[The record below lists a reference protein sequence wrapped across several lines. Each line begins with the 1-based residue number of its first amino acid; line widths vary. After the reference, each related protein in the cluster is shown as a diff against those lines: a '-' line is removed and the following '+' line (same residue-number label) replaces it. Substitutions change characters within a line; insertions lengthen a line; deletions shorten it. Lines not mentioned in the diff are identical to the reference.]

1 MKKLT
6 IKLNL
11 DERKYDA
18 LHTFSTQ
25 KGIDIDAEFVA
36 YFEKMY
42 KKIVPKAVREYI
54 EGTTLSTVSDRFP
67 KKRLSTM
74 THSFSRNRSPKPS
87 QIRSQTPVVSGR
99 NIFKLFRISKTHQ
112 NLSNR
117 CLFRMQDKAVVPLR
131 VSTASQTRTVCGFS
145 GFKKWYYFLN
155 GSTTLPPTIS

>member
-54 EGTTLSTVSDRFP
+54 EGTTLSTVSD
-67 KKRLSTM
+67 
-74 THSFSRNRSPKPS
+74 
-87 QIRSQTPVVSGR
+87 PVSEEKVI
-99 NIFKLFRISKTHQ
+99 NNAPQLQPEPEPETKANPIS
-112 NLSNR
+112 NPGG
-117 CLFRMQDKAVVPLR
+117 V
-131 VSTASQTRTVCGFS
+131 
-145 GFKKWYYFLN
+145 
-155 GSTTLPPTIS
+155 GS

>member
-42 KKIVPKAVREYI
+42 KKIVPKAVREYQQCPTAST
-54 EGTTLSTVSDRFP
+54 GTGARNQVKSDLKPRWFLVVIFLSYSAFR
-67 KKRLSTM
+67 KRA
-74 THSFSRNRSPKPS
+74 KIS
-87 QIRSQTPVVSGR
+87 QIGVFLECRIKHHHQTGGDAPTNPHSVRV
-99 NIFKLFRISKTHQ
+99 FREK
-112 NLSNR
+112 
-117 CLFRMQDKAVVPLR
+117 V
-131 VSTASQTRTVCGFS
+131 
-145 GFKKWYYFLN
+145 W
-155 GSTTLPPTIS
+155 

>member
-18 LHTFSTQ
+18 LHTCSTQ

-54 EGTTLSTVSDRFP
+54 EGTTLSTVSDPVSEEKVINNAPQLRTGTGARNQVKSDLKPRWFLVVIFLSYSAFR
-67 KKRLSTM
+67 KRA
-74 THSFSRNRSPKPS
+74 KIS
-87 QIRSQTPVVSGR
+87 QIGVFLECRIKHRHQTGGDAPTNPHSVRV
-99 NIFKLFRISKTHQ
+99 FREK
-112 NLSNR
+112 
-117 CLFRMQDKAVVPLR
+117 V
-131 VSTASQTRTVCGFS
+131 
-145 GFKKWYYFLN
+145 W
-155 GSTTLPPTIS
+155 

>member
-54 EGTTLSTVSDRFP
+54 EGTTLSTVSDPVSEEKVIHNAPQLQPEPEPETKPRWFLVVIFLNCFASR
-67 KKRLSTM
+67 KRA
-74 THSFSRNRSPKPS
+74 KIS
-87 QIRSQTPVVSGR
+87 QIGV
-99 NIFKLFRISKTHQ
+99 FLECRIKQ
-112 NLSNR
+112 
-117 CLFRMQDKAVVPLR
+117 
-131 VSTASQTRTVCGFS
+131 
-145 GFKKWYYFLN
+145 
-155 GSTTLPPTIS
+155 

>member
-54 EGTTLSTVSDRFP
+54 EGTHFQLFLIRVP

-74 THSFSRNRSPKPS
+74 PHSFSRNRSPKPS

-99 NIFKLFRISKTHQ
+99 NIFKLFRISKT
-112 NLSNR
+112 R
-117 CLFRMQDKAVVPLR
+117 
-131 VSTASQTRTVCGFS
+131 
-145 GFKKWYYFLN
+145 
-155 GSTTLPPTIS
+155 

>member
-54 EGTTLSTVSDRFP
+54 EGTTLSTVSDP
-67 KKRLSTM
+67 VSEERLSTM
-74 THSFSRNRSPKPS
+74 PHSFSRNRSPKPS

-99 NIFKLFRISKTHQ
+99 NIFKLFRISKTRQ

-117 CLFRMQDKAVVPLR
+117 CLFRMQDKA
-131 VSTASQTRTVCGFS
+131 S
-145 GFKKWYYFLN
+145 
-155 GSTTLPPTIS
+155 PPNWW

>member
-6 IKLNL
+6 INLNL

-25 KGIDIDAEFVA
+25 KGIDIDTEFVA

-54 EGTTLSTVSDRFP
+54 EGTTLSTVSDP
-67 KKRLSTM
+67 VSEEKVIHNAPQLQPEPEPET
-74 THSFSRNRSPKPS
+74 S

-99 NIFKLFRISKTHQ
+99 NIYKLFRISKTRQ

-117 CLFRMQDKAVVPLR
+117 CLFRMRIKHHHQTGGDAPTNPHSVR
-131 VSTASQTRTVCGFS
+131 VFKENFMTVKS
-145 GFKKWYYFLN
+145 HV
-155 GSTTLPPTIS
+155 

>member
-54 EGTTLSTVSDRFP
+54 EGKCCACPRRKITRITSVTTDISQ
-67 KKRLSTM
+67 
-74 THSFSRNRSPKPS
+74 KP
-87 QIRSQTPVVSGR
+87 P
-99 NIFKLFRISKTHQ
+99 N
-112 NLSNR
+112 
-117 CLFRMQDKAVVPLR
+117 
-131 VSTASQTRTVCGFS
+131 
-145 GFKKWYYFLN
+145 
-155 GSTTLPPTIS
+155 PPW

>member
-54 EGTTLSTVSDRFP
+54 EGTTSAGTGARNQVKSDLKPRWFLVVIFLNCFASR
-67 KKRLSTM
+67 KRA
-74 THSFSRNRSPKPS
+74 KIS
-87 QIRSQTPVVSGR
+87 QIGV
-99 NIFKLFRISKTHQ
+99 FLECRIKQ
-112 NLSNR
+112 
-117 CLFRMQDKAVVPLR
+117 
-131 VSTASQTRTVCGFS
+131 
-145 GFKKWYYFLN
+145 
-155 GSTTLPPTIS
+155 

>member
-42 KKIVPKAVREYI
+42 KKIVPKAVR
-54 EGTTLSTVSDRFP
+54 FP

-74 THSFSRNRSPKPS
+74 PHSFSRNRSPKPS

-99 NIFKLFRISKTHQ
+99 NIFKLFRISKTRQ

-117 CLFRMQDKAVVPLR
+117 CLFRMQDKAVVPLC

>member
-54 EGTTLSTVSDRFP
+54 EGTTLSTVSDP
-67 KKRLSTM
+67 VSEEKVIHND
-74 THSFSRNRSPKPS
+74 HSFSRNRSPKPS

-99 NIFKLFRISKTHQ
+99 NIFKLFRISKARQ

-117 CLFRMQDKAVVPLR
+117 CLFRMQDKAVVPLC

-145 GFKKWYYFLN
+145 GLKKWYYFLN